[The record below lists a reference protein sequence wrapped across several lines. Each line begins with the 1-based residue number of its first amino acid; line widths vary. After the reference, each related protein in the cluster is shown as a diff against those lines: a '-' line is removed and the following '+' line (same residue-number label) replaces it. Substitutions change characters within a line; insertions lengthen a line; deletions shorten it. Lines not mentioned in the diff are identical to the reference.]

1 MQTVSNILQGNPF
14 STPVGQLVERAT
26 DGAQSGEDWALL
38 MAVCDAVNELE
49 EGPRDALR
57 AIRRRLTTSAGR
69 SNSAVQYSLSV
80 LETCVKNCGFRFHL
94 MVAKRDFLD
103 ELVRLISPKNEPP
116 QQIQD
121 RVLGLLQAWSDAFR
135 GRPELHEVERL
146 VEELRSKGVEFPMT
160 DLDFMAP
167 INTPARSAASAA
179 AASNNHDSMA
189 VLPSNDFGA
198 DSGPVSP
205 NRRPQQ
211 QSKQQQQ
218 QHHHSTQLHQQQQQ
232 VSGQRSRPIATPSP
246 EQLAKLRSELDIVLG
261 NVKVFNEML
270 NELSPD
276 SVQPED
282 LSLLQELNR
291 TNRQMQQRIVELVD
305 VIANDE
311 VVGELLRINDD
322 LNNGFLRF
330 DRFERYR
337 EANRQLQV
345 QQQQQPSFNP
355 MFNRPDAL
363 QQPPPVPASSQP
375 PESQAAP
382 LIDFSTPDEPKPSS
396 IGQQL
401 AGLQITQ
408 AGSQSVQQQQ
418 PLEQSDEFDMFAN
431 SRQAFD
437 RNRAGMSGA
446 AAYAGATD
454 GGQQLATGLQNGLAQ
469 RTGMATAGGAASQTA
484 TSGVSSSDFN
494 LFLQQQQQQNSSAG
508 TAASSSDRSRTLK
521 HRDDQPEDTLFAL

>member
-189 VLPSNDFGA
+189 
-198 DSGPVSP
+198 
-205 NRRPQQ
+205 
-211 QSKQQQQ
+211 
-218 QHHHSTQLHQQQQQ
+218 
-232 VSGQRSRPIATPSP
+232 
-246 EQLAKLRSELDIVLG
+246 
-261 NVKVFNEML
+261 
-270 NELSPD
+270 
-276 SVQPED
+276 D

>member
-57 AIRRRLTTSAGR
+57 ALRRRLTTSAGR

-94 MVAKRDFLD
+94 LVAKRDFLD

-135 GRPELHEVERL
+135 GRPELREVERL

-160 DLDFMAP
+160 DLDSMAP

-179 AASNNHDSMA
+179 AASTNHDS
-189 VLPSNDFGA
+189 
-198 DSGPVSP
+198 
-205 NRRPQQ
+205 
-211 QSKQQQQ
+211 
-218 QHHHSTQLHQQQQQ
+218 
-232 VSGQRSRPIATPSP
+232 IA
-246 EQLAKLRSELDIVLG
+246 
-261 NVKVFNEML
+261 
-270 NELSPD
+270 
-276 SVQPED
+276 D

-337 EANRQLQV
+337 EANRQPQV
-345 QQQQQPSFNP
+345 QQQQQQPSFNP

-375 PESQAAP
+375 PEPQAAP

-418 PLEQSDEFDMFAN
+418 PLEQSDEFDMFAS

-469 RTGMATAGGAASQTA
+469 RTGIATAGGAASQTA

-494 LFLQQQQQQNSSAG
+494 LFLQQQQQQNYTSAG